1 LFNLNADRS
10 IVTLHAKKD
19 AKRTA
24 DRLGQSDSDSEE
36 EVLDSASD
44 ERELD
49 KSPDDKAA
57 DKEKGKGHKSISWSP
72 SGSSDECLASHEAA
86 GSG

>member
-1 LFNLNADRS
+1 M
-10 IVTLHAKKD
+10 IVTLHTKNNAKH
-19 AKRTA
+19 AV
-24 DRLGQSDSDSEE
+24 DRHGKSDSDSEE

-57 DKEKGKGHKSISWSP
+57 DKEKGKGHKSISWLP
-72 SGSSDECLASHEAA
+72 SGSSDERLASHEAA
-86 GSG
+86 GRG